1 MGEQLRDIR
10 EFGED
15 ADAYRDELLRRWTG
29 LLSYRYIGRNHS
41 SMNVGETD
49 DTVTI
54 RRDMRNDAGGIM
66 VAPLAIA
73 SPEGCQADLVAVPN
87 PVIASVQIVDPGYDV
102 NKVEVVD
109 SGNVHQGRMMGYGR
123 CKIVD
128 AENPDRVIAFNEGQ
142 GAIIGIPPE
151 GLEKMDVSGSELV
164 IEDSPDLPPLWQ
176 AFGASKRRDGHWVLP
191 ALSLELASPDAALH
205 IGPQHV
211 VLETAAIDL
220 AADAVGTNEA
230 SGGELARDVY
240 GARQSRAV
248 QGRWHRACRRVRQ
261 SRRAHAATRRGQWQQ
276 GRDVRR
282 GDLGDHRLGTADRGT
297 TARHLRDRQ
306 APCGGGR
313 DRPGWR
319 KSRPG
324 WRSAMRHS
332 FSKPAGCGP
341 VHV

>member
-1 MGEQLRDIR
+1 MGEQVRDIR

-176 AFGASKRRDGHWVLP
+176 AFGASKRRDGHWGLP

-220 AADAVGTNEA
+220 AADAVGTTKLQVV
-230 SGGELARDVY
+230 SWHVMFMARGKV
-240 GARQSRAV
+240 GPF
-248 QGRWHRACRRVRQ
+248 RVDGT
-261 SRRAHAATRRGQWQQ
+261 AHAG
-276 GRDVRR
+276 GSGKVGVRMLLHDE
-282 GDLGDHRLGTADRGT
+282 GNGNKAVT
-297 TARHLRDRQ
+297 
-306 APCGGGR
+306 
-313 DRPGWR
+313 
-319 KSRPG
+319 
-324 WRSAMRHS
+324 SA
-332 FSKPAGCGP
+332 AAILEIID
-341 VHV
+341 

>member
-1 MGEQLRDIR
+1 MPPIGAFHSTRCGGTDCPEKDFEEGRSTLSDQLRDIR
-10 EFGED
+10 ELMD
-15 ADAYRDELLRRWTG
+15 DTDAYRDELLRRWTG

-151 GLEKMDVSGSELV
+151 GLDKMDVSGSELV

-176 AFGASKRRDGHWVLP
+176 AFGAAKRDDGHWTLP

-220 AADAVGTNEA
+220 AADVAGTRKLQVVSWHVMFMSRGTVGPFRVE
-230 SGGELARDVY
+230 
-240 GARQSRAV
+240 GA
-248 QGRWHRACRRVRQ
+248 
-261 SRRAHAATRRGQWQQ
+261 AHA
-276 GRDVRR
+276 
-282 GDLGDHRLGTADRGT
+282 
-297 TARHLRDRQ
+297 
-306 APCGGGR
+306 GGR
-313 DRPGWR
+313 GRVGVRIVVPD
-319 KSRPG
+319 
-324 WRSAMRHS
+324 
-332 FSKPAGCGP
+332 AGN
-341 VHV
+341 

>member
-1 MGEQLRDIR
+1 MGVPSDDIGTEPAVSDQLRDIR
-10 EFGED
+10 EFSDD

-109 SGNVHQGRMMGYGR
+109 SGNVHQGRTMGYGR

-128 AENPDRVIAFNEGQ
+128 ADNPDRVIAFNEGQ
-142 GAIIGIPPE
+142 GAIIGVPPQ
-151 GLEKMDVSGSELV
+151 GLGKMDVSGTELV
-164 IEDSPDLPPLWQ
+164 IEDSPDLPPLWE
-176 AFGASKRRDGHWVLP
+176 AFGASKRDDGQWLLP

-220 AADAVGTNEA
+220 AAAAAGTRKLQVVSWHVMFMSRGKVGPF
-230 SGGELARDVY
+230 
-240 GARQSRAV
+240 
-248 QGRWHRACRRVRQ
+248 RV
-261 SRRAHAATRRGQWQQ
+261 
-276 GRDVRR
+276 D
-282 GDLGDHRLGTADRGT
+282 GTA
-297 TARHLRDRQ
+297 HV
-306 APCGGGR
+306 GGSGKVGVR
-313 DRPGWR
+313 MLLHDEGNGD
-319 KSRPG
+319 KAVT
-324 WRSAMRHS
+324 SAAAI
-332 FSKPAGCGP
+332 FEI
-341 VHV
+341 VD